1 MIQVQDFVY
10 PPGEHEA
17 ERASYSYIMSLVA
30 VVAGMPLPIIN
41 VIATGIFYFGNRK
54 STYFVRWH
62 CTQAFLSQLSML
74 FINSYAFWW
83 TVSIVFTE
91 TEISSQYIAYLI
103 TAFLYN
109 ILEFIATLY
118 TAIETRKGK
127 HVVWWLFGDIT
138 HLICK
143 EST

>member
-1 MIQVQDFVY
+1 
-10 PPGEHEA
+10 
-17 ERASYSYIMSLVA
+17 
-30 VVAGMPLPIIN
+30 
-41 VIATGIFYFGNRK
+41 
-54 STYFVRWH
+54 VRWH